1 MPYIYIGKRNF
12 FLGKRLWEIAGNLK
26 NFGEGRILVRSAFER
41 YPEVSY
47 VKIIRAEPLMDE
59 ENLFGRV
66 LVEKVFRGKSFG
78 EFDLSKTAYKNDFK
92 LIPKDE
98 EEFYL
103 SRTMKAEDVEK
114 LKKPLPEFIQFPPLL
129 REMISKQEK
138 NPNPLLRAVYNCSPN
153 NTVHVEP
160 GKICNNK
167 QIENAKASHLYENL
181 NHNLQ

>member
-1 MPYIYIGKRNF
+1 M
-12 FLGKRLWEIAGNLK
+12 
-26 NFGEGRILVRSAFER
+26 
-41 YPEVSY
+41 
-47 VKIIRAEPLMDE
+47 
-59 ENLFGRV
+59 
-66 LVEKVFRGKSFG
+66 
-78 EFDLSKTAYKNDFK
+78 SKTAYKNDFK

-129 REMISKQEK
+129 RVMKCYLLCVETILIIFLLTQEMISKQEK

>member
-1 MPYIYIGKRNF
+1 MILYNF
-12 FLGKRLWEIAGNLK
+12 F
-26 NFGEGRILVRSAFER
+26 FQ
-41 YPEVSY
+41 
-47 VKIIRAEPLMDE
+47 

-66 LVEKVFRGKSFG
+66 IVEKVFRGKSFG

-103 SRTMKAEDVEK
+103 SRTMKAEDIEK

-129 REMISKQEK
+129 RVMRFLLLFVYQILIIFFFKSQEMISKREK
-138 NPNPLLRAVYNCSPN
+138 DPNPLLRAVYNCSPN

-160 GKICNNK
+160 GKICK
-167 QIENAKASHLYENL
+167 KTSIENAKAPHLYENL
-181 NHNLQ
+181 NLNLQ